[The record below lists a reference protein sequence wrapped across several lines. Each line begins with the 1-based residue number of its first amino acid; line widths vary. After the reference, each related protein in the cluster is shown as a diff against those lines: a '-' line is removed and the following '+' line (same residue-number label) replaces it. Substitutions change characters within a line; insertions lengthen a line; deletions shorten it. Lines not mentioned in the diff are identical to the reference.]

1 VSFAAHALYPVRM
14 RALRLAAANLVLRVL
29 RGAWSR
35 AWSRSALTGIAA
47 LFAGA
52 LGLAVPAHAQLAGAG
67 LSLGWQDCR
76 TAPGTGSDNQNSGC
90 TVSINDLPLLPALRL
105 VTAVDSVIACELV
118 IDVIVAA
125 TALPA
130 WWQMQPGGCHGSP
143 PGWGASL
150 ATAVSCPDPWQGQ
163 ATALAAAWLTSFP
176 GSTPDRGRLTAA
188 VVAPP
193 GTLAR
198 FEADVPLALCRLAL
212 RSDNSQT
219 CSGCSI
225 PGCLVF
231 NSLLIRRLPGS
242 SWEEATVTSE
252 QVAGATK
259 VRWQGGLGADCQAVP
274 TRRSTW
280 AEVKSLYR

>member
-1 VSFAAHALYPVRM
+1 MRPVHAAPSLALSC
-14 RALRLAAANLVLRVL
+14 RLARPWSHAFLR
-29 RGAWSR
+29 RG
-35 AWSRSALTGIAA
+35 L
-47 LFAGA
+47 GA
-52 LGLAVPAHAQLAGAG
+52 LLAMLVVWCGGSSPAHAQVIGAG
-67 LSLGWQDCR
+67 ISLGWQDCR
-76 TAPGTGSDNQNSGC
+76 PAPGAGADNQNSGC
-90 TVSINDLPLLPALRL
+90 TVSINDLPLIPALRL
-105 VTAVDSVIACELV
+105 TTPIDSVIACELV

-125 TALPA
+125 AALPA
-130 WWQMQPGGCHGSP
+130 WWQLQPGGCHGSP

-163 ATALAAAWLTSFP
+163 ATALASAWLTTFP

-188 VVAPP
+188 VVASP
-193 GTLAR
+193 GTWAR

-212 RSDNSQT
+212 RSDNTLT

-231 NSLLIRRLPGS
+231 NSMVVRRLPGS
-242 SWEEATVTSE
+242 SWEDATVATE

-274 TRRSTW
+274 TQRSTW
-280 AEVKSLYR
+280 ARVKSLYR